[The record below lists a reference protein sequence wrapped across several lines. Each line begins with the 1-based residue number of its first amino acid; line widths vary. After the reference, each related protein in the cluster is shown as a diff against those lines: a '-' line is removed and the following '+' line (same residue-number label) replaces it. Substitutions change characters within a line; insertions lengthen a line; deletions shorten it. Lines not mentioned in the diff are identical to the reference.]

1 MATIRGV
8 RDDGAGGRHACG
20 QDCVV
25 FRPAQGKFKQHR
37 CVAMRSGTK
46 IIRSGNYLPGTVP
59 RLIRRLTTCVMF
71 TENMKTMIGTGHTLA
86 CFSTFEMEQLDQMA
100 SAKQTGLE
108 KRVRTEV
115 ETIDAL
121 LAHYASGL
129 LPEPAR
135 VIVEAH
141 LEIKAANRPLV
152 SVFDEVGGDMLMSG
166 PEAQITRRDER
177 LNAIFSAEPIAVS
190 AARDKAPV
198 LVDMGGGEQ
207 ILMPKAIRE
216 FVGYDADR
224 IPWRSKLPGFKEHIV
239 GEIDGFEVS
248 FFWIRP
254 GRAVPAHTHH
264 GCELSI
270 VLDGAFNDARGRFGR
285 GDISLADDSVDHRPV
300 AESQRPCFGFAVVD
314 APLKL
319 TGSLRQLIGDLIG

>member
-1 MATIRGV
+1 M
-8 RDDGAGGRHACG
+8 
-20 QDCVV
+20 
-25 FRPAQGKFKQHR
+25 
-37 CVAMRSGTK
+37 
-46 IIRSGNYLPGTVP
+46 
-59 RLIRRLTTCVMF
+59 
-71 TENMKTMIGTGHTLA
+71 
-86 CFSTFEMEQLDQMA
+86 
-100 SAKQTGLE
+100 
-108 KRVRTEV
+108 RTEL

-152 SVFDEVGGDMLMSG
+152 SVFDEVGGDMLMTG
-166 PEAQITRRDER
+166 PQAPISRRDER
-177 LNAIFSAEPIAVS
+177 LNAIFAAEPLPVP
-190 AARDKAPV
+190 AARPPV
-198 LVDMGGGEQ
+198 TFDIGGGEP
-207 ILMPKAIRE
+207 ILMPKAIRD
-216 FVGYDADR
+216 FVGLDADR

-239 GEIDGFEVS
+239 GDFDGFEVS

-254 GRAVPAHTHH
+254 GRAVPAHTHQ

-270 VLDGAFNDARGRFGR
+270 VLDGAFSDARGRFGR

-300 AESQRPCFGFAVVD
+300 AEAERPCFGFAVVD

>member
-1 MATIRGV
+1 MHDRMALQLCLWSSLKHGAV
-8 RDDGAGGRHACG
+8 RQKDKR
-20 QDCVV
+20 Q
-25 FRPAQGKFKQHR
+25 K
-37 CVAMRSGTK
+37 
-46 IIRSGNYLPGTVP
+46 
-59 RLIRRLTTCVMF
+59 
-71 TENMKTMIGTGHTLA
+71 TGH
-86 CFSTFEMEQLDQMA
+86 
-100 SAKQTGLE
+100 G
-108 KRVRTEV
+108 KRVRTEL

-152 SVFDEVGGDMLMSG
+152 SVFDEVGGDILMRG
-166 PEAQITRRDER
+166 E
-177 LNAIFSAEPIAVS
+177 AEPISRRNERLDAIF
-190 AARDKAPV
+190 AAAPLATPAPNPKV
-198 LVDMGGGEQ
+198 VFETGGEP
-207 ILMPKAIRE
+207 ILMPKAIRD
-216 FVGYDADR
+216 FVGLDADR

-239 GEIDGFEVS
+239 GDFDGFEVS

-254 GRAVPAHTHH
+254 GRAVPAHTHQ

-300 AESQRPCFGFAVVD
+300 AEKDRPCFGFAVVD